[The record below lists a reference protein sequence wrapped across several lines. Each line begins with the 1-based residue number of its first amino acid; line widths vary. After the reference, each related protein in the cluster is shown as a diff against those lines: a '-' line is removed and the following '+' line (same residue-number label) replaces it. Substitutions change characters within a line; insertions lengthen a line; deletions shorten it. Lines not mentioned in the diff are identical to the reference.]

1 MRMWT
6 IPIGV
11 LLIFAAGCGTTR
23 MTDTSR
29 TATEQLLVS
38 DAIDRAVSD
47 LDFRALAGRTVC
59 LDSTHLNSVT
69 DHAYLVS
76 SLRQHMLAAGCLL
89 KNKREEADYIVEAR
103 AGAVGTDR
111 NELMVG
117 VPAVNLPTTVPGLP
131 SSIPEMP
138 LIKRTEQ
145 RAVAKV
151 AVFAYN
157 AKTGRPVW
165 QSGVMPIESK
175 MKDTWVAGA
184 GPFQKGHIH
193 DGMKFAGDKLRI
205 PLLSFLKP
213 PREAPQRVAVANEA
227 FFTDPETIDPTTL
240 AEDENPKKS
249 SPKLEPAPSKAV
261 VKKEKKT
268 PGQPAEKSSKVV
280 QASHTDAAE
289 PQKKPPSKPSTP
301 QAPADPQSSRP
312 TPPPSTLPSAE
323 NAPTPEAEPPKL
335 FQLDQPDLLPLKP
348 LPPSAGESYGLPP
361 LPERPD
367 RLPREPVDD
376 PTLDFRP

>member
-1 MRMWT
+1 MRVWT
-6 IPIGV
+6 FLIGM
-11 LLIFAAGCGTTR
+11 LLVFAVGCGTTR

-47 LDFRALAGRTVC
+47 LDFRALAGRTVY

-131 SSIPEMP
+131 SNIPEMP

-175 MKDTWVAGA
+175 VKDTWVAGA
-184 GPFQKGHIH
+184 GPFQKGHIP
-193 DGMKFAGDKLRI
+193 G
-205 PLLSFLKP
+205 
-213 PREAPQRVAVANEA
+213 RV
-227 FFTDPETIDPTTL
+227 
-240 AEDENPKKS
+240 
-249 SPKLEPAPSKAV
+249 
-261 VKKEKKT
+261 
-268 PGQPAEKSSKVV
+268 
-280 QASHTDAAE
+280 
-289 PQKKPPSKPSTP
+289 
-301 QAPADPQSSRP
+301 
-312 TPPPSTLPSAE
+312 
-323 NAPTPEAEPPKL
+323 
-335 FQLDQPDLLPLKP
+335 
-348 LPPSAGESYGLPP
+348 
-361 LPERPD
+361 
-367 RLPREPVDD
+367 
-376 PTLDFRP
+376 